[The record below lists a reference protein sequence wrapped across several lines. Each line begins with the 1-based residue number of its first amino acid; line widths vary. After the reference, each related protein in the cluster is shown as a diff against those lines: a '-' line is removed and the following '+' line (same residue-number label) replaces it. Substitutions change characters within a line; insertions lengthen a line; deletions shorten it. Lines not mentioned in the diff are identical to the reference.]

1 MLITYFSSKLQK
13 QDEIQL
19 DTEQL
24 EIWCSNIVQSYFS
37 TESENEMYIGFC
49 YQTILDGNY
58 SDEYRVPGS
67 TTLLLLALTRG
78 LEELCKNNTRG
89 NNHQPVSITNDSS
102 DQEENNFK
110 IARWLP
116 FVFKTEENPSN
127 LNEIPFEDQY
137 KLQEIKESQVIDK
150 KFLGATSRGIIIK
163 KQFPSV
169 VRIVF
174 VIGIISFNVY
184 AGFIIAGT
192 NLKSR
197 VQVFRMLGTFVEVL
211 SSGISIALLLLKVR
225 LLSKWELN
233 DMLRDRIRTRSLTEL
248 YAAISPNRM
257 VKMARAMKRLVHEM
271 LRGCKPTESLTEIC
285 KSIRPNRNEKKAKAI
300 KLLASIPNPKNV
312 FSWNYSC
319 AFVDEGCGEFEI
331 DEDITIEDLRNAG
344 YRFGVNYYGQPIVAD
359 TRAQVRCVE
368 FPNEEKET
376 VHISGLH
383 EWQPRYMFELPTN
396 NLTVAGTN
404 SSSPF
409 SETVADS
416 V

>member
-257 VKMARAMKRLVHEM
+257 
-271 LRGCKPTESLTEIC
+271 
-285 KSIRPNRNEKKAKAI
+285 EKKARAI
-300 KLLASIPNPKNV
+300 KLLATIPNPKDV
-312 FSWNYSC
+312 FSWHHSC
-319 AFVDEGCGEFEI
+319 AFVDGGCGEFEI
-331 DEDITIEDLRNAG
+331 DADIMIEDLRDAG
-344 YRFGVNYYGQPIVAD
+344 YKFGVNYYGQPIVAD
-359 TRAQVRCVE
+359 TRAQVRSVE
-368 FPNEEKET
+368 FPKDEEEKPEEKKT

-383 EWQPRYMFELPTN
+383 EWQPKYIFELPTN

-404 SSSPF
+404 SSSSF
-409 SETVADS
+409 SDTISDYV
-416 V
+416 